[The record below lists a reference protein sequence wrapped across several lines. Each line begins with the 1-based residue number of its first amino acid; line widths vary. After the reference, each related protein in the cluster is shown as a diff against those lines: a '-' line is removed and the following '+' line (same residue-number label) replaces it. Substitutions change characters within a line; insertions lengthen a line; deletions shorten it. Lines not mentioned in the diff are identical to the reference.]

1 MATCIQEIHIGDI
14 GTVFEVELKDCLTI
28 VNISSAT
35 VKQIIFQKPT
45 GEVLTK
51 TAIFS
56 TDGTDG
62 KLRYITVANDL
73 DLAGT
78 WKIQAKVV
86 LPSGTWSSNVDKFK
100 VYSNL

>member
-1 MATCIQEIHIGDI
+1 MVTCVQEIHVGDI

>member
-14 GTVFEVELKDCLTI
+14 GTDFEIELKDCLTV

-86 LPSGTWSSNVDKFK
+86 LSSGTWSSNVEKFK